1 MKLRH
6 EQHCNSTWNEFKLNS
21 TIGLIFNWRKMKWK
35 LVEKVIQ
42 NLLMNMVLEKSTYKR
57 HKFLKT
63 TFHASSF

>member
-1 MKLRH
+1 M
-6 EQHCNSTWNEFKLNS
+6 Q
-21 TIGLIFNWRKMKWK
+21 IGK
-35 LVEKVIQ
+35 EGIQ